1 MKSIFVAFT
10 VLILFIISCSEE
22 LVYQVKITDPA
33 EHNMKFIPQNPNSND
48 EIKLVIYDDCNYN
61 ILSGIKQNGK
71 IIDIE
76 KKFNGMLKWPC
87 MMRNDTILIG
97 KLPEGTYMIN
107 YKLIDIANQALPKIT
122 LSFTFNL
129 VVTG

>member
-1 MKSIFVAFT
+1 MKPIVVFS
-10 VLILFIISCSEE
+10 VLLLLITSCNEE
-22 LVYQVKITDPA
+22 QVEQVKITDPA
-33 EHNMKFIPQNPNSND
+33 EHNMKFIPQNPGGND

-76 KKFNGMLKWPC
+76 KKFNSMMKWPC

-97 KLPEGTYMIN
+97 KLPEGTYRIN
-107 YKLIDIANQALPKIT
+107 YILIDIANQALPKIT

-129 VVTG
+129 VVSG